1 MNNKALE
8 RSVNHLQILFS
19 IVFGISI
26 TTLLS
31 KITTIINDI
40 GYKNMKI
47 YIPYLL
53 MGLSYF
59 ILVIPF
65 YHGANRYM
73 DQTYI
78 LNNDKNEKR
87 FSLMIDFFFL
97 FFEGVIFLILSLLI
111 KNIHWFY
118 IIICLLLFYDFL
130 WVGLSF
136 LYNNCEQIKKNN
148 TKYKWWGICNVI
160 TGIIIL
166 LSNSIN
172 IWTDVIYL
180 HIFIFILLFIRSVL
194 DYILVWD
201 FYFPQ
206 KA

>member
-1 MNNKALE
+1 LNNKALE

-111 KNIHWFY
+111 
-118 IIICLLLFYDFL
+118 
-130 WVGLSF
+130 
-136 LYNNCEQIKKNN
+136 
-148 TKYKWWGICNVI
+148 
-160 TGIIIL
+160 
-166 LSNSIN
+166 
-172 IWTDVIYL
+172 
-180 HIFIFILLFIRSVL
+180 
-194 DYILVWD
+194 
-201 FYFPQ
+201 
-206 KA
+206 